1 MTGNR
6 KQLALEAISQ
16 ALKVRKRAKCDPNH
30 SLNVYDLC
38 ESLGV
43 CVLLQDIPSM
53 EGFYMPEA
61 SPRPTIILS
70 SLRPAGRRAMTC
82 GHEFGHHEFKHGKR
96 WDELKEERTQS
107 RRFEPEEFLADMFS
121 AYLQMPKTAVEF
133 AFRSRQLNPESCSAE
148 QFFALSTYF
157 GVSYEAFVTHLE
169 LTLGLVTMRR
179 ASVLTTH
186 SPKELRHSLLGD
198 ACPQNLIVADP
209 FWAGR
214 AIDVEVGD
222 YVLVP
227 AKASFEGSC
236 AELVSRTPQQAIV
249 KAVTSGTG
257 RVADPTG
264 WCSFVRVMRKG
275 YVGRAMF
282 RHDEEIEDE

>member
-1 MTGNR
+1 MSSDR

-16 ALKVRKRAKCDPNH
+16 AVKVRKRAKCDPRH
-30 SLNVYDLC
+30 SLCVLDLC

-43 CVLLQDIPSM
+43 SVLLQDIPSM

-107 RRFEPEEFLADMFS
+107 RRFEPDEYLADMFS
-121 AYLQMPKTAVEF
+121 AYLLMPKTAVEF
-133 AFRSRQLNPESCSAE
+133 AFRSRQLNPETCSSA
-148 QFFALSTYF
+148 QLFALSTYF
-157 GVSYEAFVTHLE
+157 GVSYEAFIIHLE
-169 LTLGLVTMRR
+169 RTLSLITMQR
-179 ASVLTTH
+179 ASALTTH
-186 SPKELRHSLLGD
+186 TPKELRHSILGD
-198 ACPQNLIVADP
+198 GCPHNLIVADP

-214 AIDVEVGD
+214 AIDAEVGD
-222 YVLVP
+222 YVLVS
-227 AKASFEGSC
+227 AKASIEGSC
-236 AELVSRTPQQAIV
+236 VELVSRTQQQTVV
-249 KAVTSGTG
+249 KAVASGTG
-257 RVADPTG
+257 RVAEPTG

-282 RHDEEIEDE
+282 RHDEEIEDG